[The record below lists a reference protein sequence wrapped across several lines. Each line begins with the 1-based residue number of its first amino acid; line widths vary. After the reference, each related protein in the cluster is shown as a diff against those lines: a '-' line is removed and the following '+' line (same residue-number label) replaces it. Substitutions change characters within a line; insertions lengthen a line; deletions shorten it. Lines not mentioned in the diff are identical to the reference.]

1 MFVRD
6 KGSVKA
12 CVRGRVRDKLSVR
25 IFLCMEMSCCVCFC
39 SWACVCVQ
47 SFKLNVDSHCTLKD
61 SLLEEGR
68 QLLELITCH
77 KSGSAPAS
85 CTFIINVYIN
95 ILTFRIYKSSNNR
108 FSAIAAAACSPF
120 HIHSEHVWLN

>member
-1 MFVRD
+1 ML
-6 KGSVKA
+6 
-12 CVRGRVRDKLSVR
+12 CV
-25 IFLCMEMSCCVCFC
+25 FLFLGVCL
-39 SWACVCVQ
+39 CVQ
-47 SFKLNVDSHCTLKD
+47 SFKLNVDSHCALKD

-85 CTFIINVYIN
+85 HTFIINVYIN

-108 FSAIAAAACSPF
+108 FSAIAAPARLPF
-120 HIHSEHVWLN
+120 HIHSECGWLN